1 MLTKAGFSSASILGL
16 GWGKQLEE
24 SAKNTEE
31 ANLEVQK
38 LDLELRAHAAEVE
51 EVAKQVTEP
60 AAKKKADDLALR
72 LRASQST
79 ARRIGAQIERN
90 LTVQWELQSEFRRR
104 IPPHS
109 P

>member
-1 MLTKAGFSSASILGL
+1 VLTKAGFTSASILGFD
-16 GWGKQLEE
+16 WEKQLEE
-24 SAKNTEE
+24 STKDTEQ

-38 LDLELRAHAAEVE
+38 LNLELGAHAAEVE

-72 LRASQST
+72 LRASQTT
-79 ARRIGAQIERN
+79 ARRIGAQLGRN
-90 LTVQWELQSEFRRR
+90 LTVQRELQNEFRRK